1 MNTAAGLVSGIPAH
15 RVALTKSPAMKN
27 VADLVVAHLVE
38 AGVDNVFGIPGGAT
52 IPFHNSLEIH
62 PDINFVLTRHEGGAA
77 FMADC
82 YARVSGRIGVCCAT
96 TGPGATNLVTGVAAA
111 YMDSVPMLVITGM
124 NPTDTWGRGDFQE
137 CTPYGGVDTVQM
149 FRPLCKSSEVIVS
162 EKVLQHR
169 VRTAISTALTGKP
182 GPVHIAVPRDLW
194 GRMVTWEH
202 VDRPV
207 YLSGSPSP
215 SDKDSQE
222 IASLLLSAERPL
234 ILEGSGT
241 STIALELL
249 FELSSEHAIPII
261 STPRGKGKGCSKV
274 PESYLGSMGISANT
288 LVDEFLQANRFDVVV
303 SVGAGFGSY
312 ATNSWDGSLLRTG
325 TMVQVNIDPKDIG
338 KIFPAHIGVVSD
350 SAAFAE
356 KLLGACAALDFPVP
370 ESRRKWL
377 ASWTCRPKWDFPL
390 EQHVG
395 RGGRPSPMEIIR
407 AVDQAVGEHGIIL
420 ADSNSILLWATHH
433 LPERNKRR
441 FVSMWGWASMG
452 HATAGVVGA
461 KLAAPESDVV
471 ALVGDGCF
479 VMNGNEIATA
489 ADLNLPIVWVI
500 NANEQLGMIHYELRS
515 SGLTR
520 SATLKNYDLVG
531 LARSLGANAVNCDN
545 PARLATLIRQGLRGS
560 GPTVIQV
567 NVDPGMVPPMGQ
579 KKQGSA
585 RWKQYVENL

>member
-1 MNTAAGLVSGIPAH
+1 MNTVAELVSGISTYRAGISSG
-15 RVALTKSPAMKN
+15 VAAKS
-27 VADLVVAHLVE
+27 VADLVVDHLVE
-38 AGVDNVFGIPGGAT
+38 MGVDYVFGIPGGAT
-52 IPFHNSLEIH
+52 IPFHNSLEKH

-82 YARVSGRIGVCCAT
+82 YARASGRIGVCCAT
-96 TGPGATNLVTGVAAA
+96 TGPGATNLATGVAAA

-124 NPTDTWGRGDFQE
+124 NATDTWGRGDFQE
-137 CTPYGGVDTVQM
+137 SSAYGGVDTVQM

-169 VRTAISTALTGKP
+169 LRTAISTALTGKP

-194 GRMVTWEH
+194 GRMVTKEH
-202 VDRPV
+202 WDRPR
-207 YLSGSPSP
+207 GFRASP
-215 SDKDSQE
+215 SDNDTQE
-222 IASLLLSAERPL
+222 IAALLLSAERPL
-234 ILEGSGT
+234 IVYGSGT
-241 STIALELL
+241 STSALELL
-249 FELSSEHAIPII
+249 FELSRKHVIPII

-274 PESYLGSMGISANT
+274 TENYLGSMGISANT
-288 LVDEFLQANRFDVVV
+288 LVDEFLQANHFDVVV

-312 ATNSWDGSLLRTG
+312 ATNSWDASLLRTG
-325 TMVQVNIDPKDIG
+325 TMVQVNVDPRDIG

-350 SAAFAE
+350 ARDFAE
-356 KLLGACAALDFPVP
+356 KLLEVCAARGFPVP
-370 ESRRKWL
+370 ESRREWL
-377 ASWTCRPKWDFPL
+377 AGWACRPKWDFPPEL
-390 EQHVG
+390 HIG
-395 RGGRPSPMEIIR
+395 RGGKPSPMEIIR
-407 AVDQAVGEHGIIL
+407 AVDQAVGDRGIVM

-433 LPERNKRR
+433 LPERNRRR
-441 FVSMWGWASMG
+441 FISMWGWASMG

-489 ADLNLPIVWVI
+489 ADLSLPIVWVI

-520 SATLKNYDLVG
+520 SATLKNHDLLG
-531 LARSLGANAVNCDN
+531 LARSLEANAVNCDN
-545 PARLATLIRQGLRGS
+545 PERLDVLIRQGLRGV

-579 KKQGSA
+579 KKQGTA

>member
-1 MNTAAGLVSGIPAH
+1 MNTVAELVSGISTYRAGLS
-15 RVALTKSPAMKN
+15 RGVVVKS
-27 VADLVVAHLVE
+27 VADLVVDHLVE
-38 AGVDNVFGIPGGAT
+38 MGVDYVFGIPGGAT
-52 IPFHNSLEIH
+52 IPFHNSLEKH

-124 NPTDTWGRGDFQE
+124 NATDTWGRGDFQE
-137 CTPYGGVDTVQM
+137 SSAYGGVDTVQM

-169 VRTAISTALTGKP
+169 LRTAISTALTGKP

-194 GRMVTWEH
+194 GRMVTKEH
-202 VDRPV
+202 WDRPRCFRA
-207 YLSGSPSP
+207 SP
-215 SDKDSQE
+215 SDKDTQE
-222 IASLLLSAERPL
+222 IATLLLSAARPL
-234 ILEGSGT
+234 IVYGSGT
-241 STIALELL
+241 STSALELL
-249 FELSSEHAIPII
+249 FELSRKHAIPII
-261 STPRGKGKGCSKV
+261 STPRGKGKGCNQV
-274 PESYLGSMGISANT
+274 PENYLGSMGISANT
-288 LVDEFLQANRFDVVV
+288 LVDEFLQANHFDVVV

-312 ATNSWDGSLLRTG
+312 ATNSWDTSLLRAG
-325 TMVQVNIDPKDIG
+325 TMIQVNIDPRDIG

-350 SAAFAE
+350 ARDFAK
-356 KLLGACAALDFPVP
+356 KLLGVCAAHGFPTP
-370 ESRRKWL
+370 ESRREWL
-377 ASWTCRPKWDFPL
+377 ADWTCRSKWDFPPEL
-390 EQHVG
+390 HIG
-395 RGGRPSPMEIIR
+395 RGGKPSPMEIIR
-407 AVDQAVGEHGIIL
+407 AVDQAVGDDGIVM

-433 LPERNKRR
+433 LPERRRRR
-441 FVSMWGWASMG
+441 FISMWGWASMG
-452 HATAGVVGA
+452 HATAGAVGA

-489 ADLNLPIVWVI
+489 ADLSLPIVWVI

-520 SATLKNYDLVG
+520 SATLKNYDLLG

-545 PARLATLIRQGLRGS
+545 PARLDALIRQGLRGV

-579 KKQGSA
+579 KKQGAA